1 MNSYLYMAYLGY
13 RGYTI
18 KKEFL
23 EESEIQ
29 LIKKELS
36 IKPFVPKTSPAI
48 ASSFPV
54 YRESNNKLYLP
65 RFYGYENYGD
75 PDKVLI
81 SGGKDINV
89 SFKGK
94 LRDYQ
99 KDLINQWLQK
109 TGKTGCGLIE
119 ADCGAGKC
127 HGINTPILM
136 FDGCI
141 KMVQNI
147 KTGDQLMGD
156 DSKPR
161 NVSSI
166 ARGTEM
172 LYDIIPE
179 KGSKY
184 VVNES
189 HILSLKC
196 SDTLNVVDI
205 SLIEYLK
212 LSSFK
217 QNILKGY
224 RVGIEFS
231 YKPVG
236 GVDLYMYGFDSSTAP
251 NTCHIPYNYKCNTMK
266 FRLDLLAGII
276 DAIGLKND
284 DGYHISLNT
293 ETLLDDI
300 IFLSRSL
307 GFAAYKTQYT
317 IDNKVYYKTNIHGD
331 NLYDIPLKIKER
343 FKKVLYSKN
352 LHLMV
357 GFKIKKRAE
366 EKYYGFYL
374 DGNHRYLMGD
384 FTVTHNTVIATDI
397 IAKLQKK
404 TLIIVHK
411 DFLLKQWKERLQEFL
426 PDARIGLIQGPTI
439 DVEDKDI
446 VIGMLQSLS
455 MKDYDA
461 DIFKDFGFTIVD
473 EVHHISAEVFS
484 RVLFKVVSKHML
496 GLSATMERKDGLT
509 KVFKMFLG
517 DIVAKWKRKG
527 QDNVTVKAI
536 EFTCDDESF
545 NGVSYNYR
553 GQLDYVKMIS
563 KISEYQTRNDFILKV
578 LEDFWRDSN
587 NDQIIIIGHRKKQ
600 LSYIHDIIKQRG
612 FATVGYYIGGM
623 KEADLKISEG
633 KNIIVATYSM
643 AEEALDIKTLT
654 TIAMVTPKKDVR
666 QAVGRILRSDGD
678 KTVLDFVDVHSNF
691 KKYWYDRKK
700 WYAKQKF
707 NINFCLKPDYFKDV
721 WTTIEQ
727 APRGKAKKIKQVQNL
742 LMGKCLTNEPV
753 DQ

>member
-1 MNSYLYMAYLGY
+1 MAYLGY

-18 KKEFL
+18 KKELL
-23 EESEIQ
+23 EESEIR

-36 IKPFVPKTSPAI
+36 MKPFVPKTSPAV
-48 ASSFPV
+48 ALPFPI
-54 YRESNNKLYLP
+54 YRESNKKLYLP
-65 RFYGYENYGD
+65 RFYGYDNYGE
-75 PDKVLI
+75 PDKILI
-81 SGGKDINV
+81 SGGKDINL
-89 SFKGK
+89 SFKGE
-94 LRDYQ
+94 LREYQ
-99 KDLINQWLQK
+99 KDLVKQWLDK
-109 TGKTGCGLIE
+109 TEKTGCGLIE

-147 KTGDQLMGD
+147 KTGDRLMGD
-156 DSKPR
+156 DSAPR
-161 NVSSI
+161 NVLSI

-179 KGSKY
+179 KGEKY
-184 VVNES
+184 IVNES
-189 HILSLKC
+189 HILSLKRT
-196 SDTLNVVDI
+196 DTLNVVDI
-205 SLIEYLK
+205 PLLEYLK
-212 LSSFK
+212 LSSVK
-217 QNILKGY
+217 QDTLKGY

-231 YKPVG
+231 YKPIG
-236 GVDLYMYGFDSSTAP
+236 GADPYTYGFNSSTAS
-251 NTCHIPYNYKCNTMK
+251 NTCNIPHNYKCNTRTI
-266 FRLDLLAGII
+266 RLEFLAGII
-276 DAIGLKND
+276 DAVGLKVI
-284 DGYHISLNT
+284 DGYDIIINN

-307 GFAAYKTQYT
+307 GFAAYKIDHKTT
-317 IDNKVYYKTNIHGD
+317 ICGNY
-331 NLYDIPLKIKER
+331 LYDIPLKVQEK
-343 FKKVLYSKN
+343 FKKVIYSKN

-357 GFKIKKRAE
+357 GFKIKKRTE
-366 EKYYGFYL
+366 EKYYGFQL

-397 IAKLQKK
+397 ISKLQKK

-426 PDARIGLIQGPTI
+426 PNARIGLIQGPII
-439 DVEDKDI
+439 DVDDKDI

-517 DIVAKWKRKG
+517 DIVAKWKRKC

-536 EFTCDDESF
+536 EFTCNDESF

-587 NDQIIIIGHRKKQ
+587 NDQIMIIGHRKKQ
-600 LSYIHDIIKQRG
+600 LSYIHDIIKQLG

-654 TIAMVTPKKDVR
+654 TIAMITPKKDVR

-707 NINFCLKPDYFKDV
+707 NIKFCLKSDYFKND

-727 APRGKAKKIKQVQNL
+727 VSRGKSKKTKQPQNI
-742 LMGKCLTNEPV
+742 LMGKCLTIEPP
-753 DQ
+753 DQE

>member
-1 MNSYLYMAYLGY
+1 MAYLGY

-23 EESEIQ
+23 EESEIT

-36 IKPFVPKTSPAI
+36 MKPFVPKTSPAV
-48 ASSFPV
+48 SSVFPV

-65 RFYGYENYGD
+65 RFYGYNNYGE
-75 PDKVLI
+75 PDKVII
-81 SGGKDINV
+81 SGGEDINV
-89 SFKGK
+89 NFNGK

-99 KDLINQWLQK
+99 KDLVKQWLEK
-109 TGKTGCGLIE
+109 TKKTGCGLIE

-127 HGINTPILM
+127 HGINTPIIM

-147 KTGDQLMGD
+147 KIGDQLMGD
-156 DSKPR
+156 ESTPR
-161 NVSSI
+161 NVLSL
-166 ARGTEM
+166 ARGHEM
-172 LYDIIPE
+172 LYDIIPDR
-179 KGSKY
+179 GPKY
-184 VVNES
+184 TVNES
-189 HILSLKC
+189 HILSLKRT
-196 SDTLNVVDI
+196 DTLNIVDI
-205 SLIEYLK
+205 PLLEYLN
-212 LSSFK
+212 LSAFK
-217 QNILKGY
+217 QGQLKGY
-224 RVGIEFS
+224 RVGVEFQS
-231 YKPVG
+231 KPVG
-236 GVDLYMYGFDSSTAP
+236 GTDPYTYGFNSSTVDDII
-251 NTCHIPYNYKCNTMK
+251 NIPHNYKSNTRT
-266 FRLDLLAGII
+266 FRLELLAGII
-276 DAIGLKND
+276 DAIGLKVNNSYD
-284 DGYHISLNT
+284 ITSN
-293 ETLLDDI
+293 ETVLDDI
-300 IFLSRSL
+300 IFLARSL
-307 GFAAYKTQYT
+307 GYAAYKIQYT
-317 IDNKVYYKTNIHGD
+317 VENNVYYKTNIHG
-331 NLYDIPLKIKER
+331 NCLYDIPLKLQDRLKNEM
-343 FKKVLYSKN
+343 YSTKTY
-352 LHLMV
+352 LMV
-357 GFKIKKRAE
+357 DFEIRKRTE
-366 EKYYGFYL
+366 DKYYGFQL

-384 FTVTHNTVIATDI
+384 FTVTHNTVIATDLI
-397 IAKLQKK
+397 SKLKKK

-426 PDARIGLIQGPTI
+426 PDARIGLIQGPII
-439 DVEDKDI
+439 DVDDKDI

-455 MKDYDA
+455 MKEYDA

-496 GLSATMERKDGLT
+496 GLSATMDRKDGLT

-563 KISEYQTRNDFILKV
+563 KISEYQIRNDFILKV

-587 NDQIIIIGHRKKQ
+587 NDQIMIIGHRKKQ

-654 TIAMVTPKKDVR
+654 TIAMITPKKDVR

-691 KKYWYDRKK
+691 KKYWYDRRK

-707 NINFCLKPDYFKDV
+707 NIKFCLKPDYFKDN

-727 APRGKAKKIKQVQNL
+727 VSRGKAKKIKQPQNL
-742 LMGKCLTNEPV
+742 LMGKCLTIGPPDLE
-753 DQ
+753 